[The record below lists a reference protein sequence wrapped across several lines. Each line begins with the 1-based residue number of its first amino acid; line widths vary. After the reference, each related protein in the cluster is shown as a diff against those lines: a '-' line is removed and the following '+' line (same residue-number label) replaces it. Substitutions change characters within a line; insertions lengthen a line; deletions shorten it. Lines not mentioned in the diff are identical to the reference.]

1 MNSMVATIKNYNSI
15 QEIAESLDKELA
27 ETKSALGDNLRKLD
41 EIRTLAEK
49 TKKIREIVMK
59 LAGKK
64 NINGEN
70 LGEIDLNGLKIV
82 LDANAFHEL
91 TAIEEAVRSQQEYL
105 LDLQK
110 ARDALQPLEKLGD
123 TEGLQFI
130 VVEKHKVPQ
139 RILLKG
145 F

>member
-1 MNSMVATIKNYNSI
+1 MVATIKNYNSI
-15 QEIAESLDKELA
+15 QEITESLDKELA
-27 ETKSALGDNLRKLD
+27 ETKSVLGDYLRKLD
-41 EIRTLAEK
+41 EIRTLAENS
-49 TKKIREIVMK
+49 KKIREIVVK

-70 LGEIDLNGLKIV
+70 LGEIELNGLKIV

-91 TAIEEAVRSQQEYL
+91 TAIEEVVRSQQEYL
-105 LDLQK
+105 LVLQK
-110 ARDALQPLEKLGD
+110 AREAIQPLGQLGD

-130 VVEKHKVPQ
+130 VVEKQGVPQ